1 MKGQGGSYIRQADGS
16 LKLVSRTEQAK
27 PKIEAAASVEPAAE
41 AKPAGK
47 SKKESQ
53 GD

>member
-1 MKGQGGSYIRQADGS
+1 MKGQGGSYLRQADGS

-27 PKIEAAASVEPAAE
+27 PEIEPAASAEPAAE

-47 SKKESQ
+47 PKKENQ